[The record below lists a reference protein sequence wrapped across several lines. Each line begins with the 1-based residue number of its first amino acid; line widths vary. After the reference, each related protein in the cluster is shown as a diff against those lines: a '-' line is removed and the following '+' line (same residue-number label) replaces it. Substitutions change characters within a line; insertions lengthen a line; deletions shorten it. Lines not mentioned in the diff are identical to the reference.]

1 MSILK
6 VRLKITIPRKT
17 PVKLSIIEART
28 INGLEIELNWKTSS
42 KRIKAIP
49 VRRAPDKKDWFSA
62 CCFISPVNLK
72 STPCGVS
79 KPEREISALF
89 TISFAFE
96 PANID
101 E

>member
-1 MSILK
+1 MLK
-6 VRLKITIPRKT
+6 VKLKTTIPRKT
-17 PVKLSIIEART
+17 PVKLRIIEART
-28 INGLEIELNWKTSS
+28 ISGLEIELNWNTRIKI
-42 KRIKAIP
+42 IKAIA
-49 VRRAPDKKDWFSA
+49 VKSAPDKKDWFSA

-72 STPCGVS
+72 STPWGVS
-79 KPEREISALF
+79 KPDREISAVF